1 MKRSSTNPA
10 GDDRFRICA
19 VCGERGTSRV
29 IEVTVVESSVDGGPS
44 DFKSGLKHF
53 ATRRT
58 WRGEVPLCLKHQRAR
73 NRIRWGCPIAVGGGI
88 AMAVSANLAFNQPP
102 KLMVLAAIALMVLPI
117 LIFGSHQQNMMKR
130 AERP

>member
-1 MKRSSTNPA
+1 MNRSSMTPA
-10 GDDRFRICA
+10 VDDQLRRCA

-29 IEVTVVESSVDGGPS
+29 IRVTVVESAVDGSPS

-58 WRGEVPLCLKHQRAR
+58 WRGEVPLCLRHQRGR
-73 NRIRWGCPIAVGGGI
+73 SRIRWGCPIALVAGI
-88 AMAVSANLAFNQPP
+88 ALAACALLAFNQPP
-102 KLMVLAAIALMVLPI
+102 KLMLLAAIALVVLPI
-117 LIFGSHQQNMMKR
+117 LIFGSHQQNMMQR